1 MNGIEILNEVIQ
13 MPEKAGT
20 MIIMYVIFGIGLLVI
35 TGMLI
40 YALCDIFGSIYMEWK
55 DWIGVA
61 VMCLFIGGCLFG
73 AVMLGLAI
81 PGEANKR
88 ETIVYATIDDTV
100 PWSEV
105 NEKYELLRQDGK
117 IYQLR
122 VREDGDV

>member
-1 MNGIEILNEVIQ
+1 MPGLEILNEVTR

-35 TGMLI
+35 AGMLI
-40 YALCDIFGSIYMEWK
+40 YALCDTIGSICMEWK
-55 DWIGVA
+55 DWIGFA

-88 ETIVYATIDDTV
+88 ETIVYATINDTV
-100 PWSEV
+100 PWSEI
-105 NEKYELLRQDGK
+105 NDRYELIRQDGK
-117 IYQLR
+117 IYKLR
-122 VREDGDV
+122 LKEEGDT